1 MDMVVEYRGEKYV
14 ATEKEGK
21 VIVRIERT
29 ARGQN
34 VLAGVF
40 DPKQRTWQNDD
51 LPRSVKEQIETKY

>member
-1 MDMVVEYRGEKYV
+1 MTIEYHGEKYV

-21 VIVRIERT
+21 VVVRTERT

-40 DPKQRTWQNDD
+40 DPKQRTWQNDN
-51 LPRSVKEQIETKY
+51 LPRFVKEQIETKY